1 MKIITIIFISLF
13 LSAVVYLYYLGIK
26 SQSGHAPGLVNN
38 KLSRC
43 PDTPN
48 CINSEYI
55 DHTDHYVTAIKYSMN
70 KQAGQLPLDK
80 LHEIILQM
88 GGTIEYRDENYISAT
103 FTSTIF
109 RFVDDLEARL
119 DKENNLIHL
128 RSASRVGRSDLGKN
142 KERVE
147 IIKAIY
153 NKQN

>member
-1 MKIITIIFISLF
+1 MKTISIIFICLVISIVIYLF
-13 LSAVVYLYYLGIK
+13 SLGIK
-26 SQSGHAPGLVNN
+26 SQSGAAAGLVNG

-48 CINSEYI
+48 CVNSEYI

-70 KQAGQLPLDK
+70 KQAGLLPLEK
-80 LHEIILQM
+80 LHDIILQM

-109 RFVDDLEARL
+109 RFVDDLEARF
-119 DKENNLIHL
+119 DKENSLIHL

-153 NKQN
+153 NKRN